1 MRETLLIVD
10 DFLDNATGLREAA
23 LRLTYPPQP
32 DVNSVE
38 PINIEGLDRQLS
50 WLVNE
55 HLAPL
60 PTPSH
65 GRVRLALDGAAAET
79 RVRSEDG
86 DWSGL
91 LFLSRPDENRPGINF
106 YRHGPTGTDGAT
118 PGAPAISSADPAD
131 WEQAMTIPVRF
142 NRLVLFRSWLWH
154 APGPAF
160 GDRLENG
167 RLDYQVTFR
176 SLRD

>member
-23 LRLTYPPQP
+23 LRLTYPPQSN
-32 DVNSVE
+32 VNSVE

-55 HLAPL
+55 PLAPL

-65 GRVRLALDGAAAET
+65 GRVRLALNGAAADSP
-79 RVRSEDG
+79 VRSAEG

-91 LFLSRPDENRPGINF
+91 LFLNRPDESSPGISF
-106 YRHGPTGTDGAT
+106 YRHRPTGTDGAAQGPSVT
-118 PGAPAISSADPAD
+118 DNADPGD
-131 WEQAMTIPVRF
+131 WEQTMTIPVRF

-154 APGPAF
+154 AHGPGF
-160 GDRLENG
+160 GDRIETA

-176 SLRD
+176 SVRA